1 MSRKYQICNYC
12 IMDTSDKDIT
22 FNEEGRCN
30 HCIEAEKLI
39 EKTKNKEKELKK
51 IISKIK
57 EEGKDKKYDCI
68 IGISGG
74 VDSAYVAYLGNRFG
88 LRMLAVHV
96 DAGWNTKIAEENIS
110 KICSKL
116 NIDLKRI
123 KIDERTMKE
132 LQRAYMFSGL
142 ANLDVPQDHV
152 FLAGVYKYAKEYNL
166 KYMLN
171 GNNFATEG
179 ILPKTWGYVAI
190 DYKNIKSVYKKCGRG
205 GSLKKYPHFGIL
217 KYIYYQ
223 EKIQRINIL
232 NYIEYSKKSA
242 MDILEKEFDWK
253 YYGGKHFESIFTKFF
268 QSYYLPQ
275 KFGYDKKR
283 AHLSSL
289 IANKEITREE
299 ALRQFEDKTIYP
311 EEEMLKDRN
320 YILGKLEININ
331 EWERIMKSHNK
342 TEDDY
347 SNNKNLLTIC
357 FKIKK
362 IMRKLKNK

>member
-1 MSRKYQICNYC
+1 MSREYQICNYC
-12 IMDTSDKDIT
+12 IMDTSDKNIV
-22 FNEEGRCN
+22 FNEKGRCN

-39 EKTKNKEKELKK
+39 EKTKNKEEELKK
-51 IISKIK
+51 IVLKIK
-57 EEGKDKKYDCI
+57 KEEKNKKYDCI

-74 VDSAYVAYLGNRFG
+74 VDSAYVAYLGNKLG

-96 DAGWNTKIAEENIS
+96 DAGWNTEVAEENIS
-110 KICSKL
+110 KICKKL

-123 KIDERTMKE
+123 KIDEKTMKE

-166 KYMLN
+166 KYMLT
-171 GNNFATEG
+171 GNNFATES
-179 ILPKTWGYVAI
+179 ILPKSWGYVSA
-190 DYKNIKSVYKKCGRG
+190 DYKNIESIYKKHGRG
-205 GSLKKYPHFGIL
+205 GSLKKYPHFGIF

-223 EKIQRINIL
+223 EKIKRIDIL
-232 NYIEYSKKSA
+232 NYIEYSKKFA
-242 MDILEKEFDWK
+242 MEILEKEFEWK

-268 QSYYLPQ
+268 QSYYLPK

-299 ALRQFEDKTIYP
+299 ALKEFKDESTYP

-320 YILGKLEININ
+320 YILEKLDININ
-331 EWERIMKSHNK
+331 EWNKIMESPNK

-347 SNNKNLLTIC
+347 SNNKKLLTIC
-357 FKIKK
+357 LKIKK
-362 IMRKLKNK
+362 IMRKLR

>member
-12 IMDTSDKDIT
+12 IMDTSDRDIT
-22 FNEEGRCN
+22 FNEKGRCN

-57 EEGKDKKYDCI
+57 EEEKDKNYDCI

-74 VDSAYVAYLGNRFG
+74 VDSAYVAYLGNKFG
-88 LRMLAVHV
+88 LRMLAVHI
-96 DAGWNTKIAEENIS
+96 DAGWNTKVAEDNIS
-110 KICSKL
+110 KICKKL

-123 KIDERTMKE
+123 KIDEETMKE
-132 LQRAYMFSGL
+132 LQRAYMFSNL

-171 GNNFATEG
+171 GSNFATEG
-179 ILPKTWGYVAI
+179 ILPKSWGYAAI

-223 EKIQRINIL
+223 EKIKRVDIL
-232 NYIEYSKKSA
+232 NYIEYSKKEA
-242 MDILEKEFDWK
+242 MKTLEEEFNWK

-289 IANKEITREE
+289 IVNKEITREE
-299 ALRQFEDKTIYP
+299 ALREFEDKTTYP

-320 YILGKLEININ
+320 YILDKLEISIN
-331 EWERIMKSHNK
+331 DWDKIMKSPNK

-347 SNNKNLLTIC
+347 RNNKKLLAVC
-357 FKIKK
+357 FKVKK
-362 IMRKLKNK
+362 MIRKLADK